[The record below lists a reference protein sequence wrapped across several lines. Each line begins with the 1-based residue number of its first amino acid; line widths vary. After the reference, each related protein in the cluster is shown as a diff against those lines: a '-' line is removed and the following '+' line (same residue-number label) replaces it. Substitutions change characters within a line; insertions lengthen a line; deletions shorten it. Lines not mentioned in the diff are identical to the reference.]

1 MDLMEV
7 CSAVAVAICIR
18 LCLRV
23 PIMRIIRYVHAAVIT
38 FGSVFPTVCHLF
50 SDQSKPFPYQN
61 FSFLSFLEL
70 HVHATLLMKVE
81 M

>member
-18 LCLRV
+18 VCLRV
-23 PIMRIIRYVHAAVIT
+23 PIMRIIHYVHAAVIT
-38 FGSVFPTVCHLF
+38 FGSVFPAVYQLF
-50 SDQSKPFPYQN
+50 SNQSNQFPCQN
-61 FSFLSFLEL
+61 FTFLSFLEL